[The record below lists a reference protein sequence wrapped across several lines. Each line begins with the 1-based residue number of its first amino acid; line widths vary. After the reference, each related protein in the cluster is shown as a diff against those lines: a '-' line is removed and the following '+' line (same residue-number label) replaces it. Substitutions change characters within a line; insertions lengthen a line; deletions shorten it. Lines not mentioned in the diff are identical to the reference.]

1 MSSSLFN
8 LEGQLMDLTKINKLV
23 ITMEECGE
31 LIRACSKVMR
41 HGTENPKYLENL
53 IDEMGDVKAM
63 IAVLAQAYN
72 LDQGKIEDA
81 VQKRLAKMNRPD
93 YS

>member
-1 MSSSLFN
+1 
-8 LEGQLMDLTKINKLV
+8 MDLEKLKTLV

-41 HGTENPKYLENL
+41 HGVDDPKYLQNL
-53 IDEMGDVKAM
+53 QEEMADVKAM
-63 IAVLAQAYN
+63 IMVLQQAYGLDRSMTEN
-72 LDQGKIEDA
+72 L
-81 VQKRLAKMNRPD
+81 VQKRLAKMSNPK